1 MAFGRLFRWS
11 SSGYGSAR
19 RRGSSRGARA
29 LPQGEVLAIPAEAFG
44 ANLDTE
50 VDYEAMDAILTGNIQ
65 VMAASGEASGARL
78 PLITSGGRPDQ
89 IVRGPQVGASSVPS
103 GVIAIP
109 SSIMPSDRGGPGR
122 EPSAPSP
129 EPAPALDPGRISDPF
144 PAAA

>member
-19 RRGSSRGARA
+19 RRGSARGARA

-89 IVRGPQVGASSVPS
+89 IVRGPQVGASSVPAAATAI
-103 GVIAIP
+103 VIP
-109 SSIMPSDRGGPGR
+109 STSSGG
-122 EPSAPSP
+122 SAERDTRPSP
-129 EPAPALDPGRISDPF
+129 DFGRIGELGPDGP
-144 PAAA
+144 